1 LQLHKRVFV
10 ISKQANKSFK
20 KPSQSQ
26 AETPPLSA
34 KENNIFKIKEYIL
47 EKLMKIEAIQ
57 NLSKEKIDSII
68 QKKSKKILEN
78 KGKKTS
84 LRPDCVEKKIIR
96 MLWIVPIEY
105 CKSQLKS
112 NYISIKAWLSSL
124 IRKDKIGT
132 FYADKSNIIFDVI
145 LTKNLEKGLT
155 DQLLSD
161 VALFFYYSFGLKKLE
176 DYWDKQ
182 KSLKWVNE
190 QIVEL
195 IEKIVRRVREFK
207 GGNRRTKEIKIE
219 TVKQRENVW
228 KNVWMIQI
236 SKIEI
241 FNKEN
246 SKNRDAQNQSE

>member
-1 LQLHKRVFV
+1 MKNYQRKGL
-10 ISKQANKSFK
+10 A
-20 KPSQSQ
+20 
-26 AETPPLSA
+26 LS
-34 KENNIFKIKEYIL
+34 
-47 EKLMKIEAIQ
+47 
-57 NLSKEKIDSII
+57 S
-68 QKKSKKILEN
+68 KKSKKMLEN
-78 KGKKTS
+78 NGKKTS
-84 LRPDCVEKKIIR
+84 LRPDWVEKKVIR

-176 DYWDKQ
+176 KYWNKQ
-182 KSLKWVNE
+182 KSLKRVNK

-195 IEKIVRRVREFK
+195 IEKIIRRVREFK
-207 GGNRRTKEIKIE
+207 GGNRKTNEIKIE
-219 TVKQRENVW
+219 SVKQRENVW
-228 KNVWMIQI
+228 KNAWMIQI
-236 SKIEI
+236 SKIED
-241 FNKEN
+241 FNN
-246 SKNRDAQNQSE
+246 KNRDTQYQSE

>member
-1 LQLHKRVFV
+1 
-10 ISKQANKSFK
+10 
-20 KPSQSQ
+20 
-26 AETPPLSA
+26 
-34 KENNIFKIKEYIL
+34 
-47 EKLMKIEAIQ
+47 M
-57 NLSKEKIDSII
+57 
-68 QKKSKKILEN
+68 LEN

-84 LRPDCVEKKIIR
+84 LKPDCVEKKVIR

-145 LTKNLEKGLT
+145 LTKNLKKGLT
-155 DQLLSD
+155 DQWLSD

-176 DYWDKQ
+176 KYWNKQ
-182 KSLKWVNE
+182 KSLKRVNK

-195 IEKIVRRVREFK
+195 IDKIIWRIREFK
-207 GGNRRTKEIKIE
+207 GGNRSTNEIKIE
-219 TVKQRENVW
+219 TVKQRQNVW

-236 SKIEI
+236 SKIEE
-241 FNKEN
+241 FNNKN
-246 SKNRDAQNQSE
+246 SKKGDAQNQSE